1 MKFFILPF
9 VFGIDKLLQIVKF
22 LTVILPFR
30 YEQIYIHD
38 ISHSKAELKLPS
50 TSDSPIID
58 PHLSPDGSMLAY
70 VRDCELHV
78 LNLLSNES
86 KQLTH
91 GAEGNGLVSTVVG
104 WSYCTRV
111 T

>member
-1 MKFFILPF
+1 MSNGYFFFP
-9 VFGIDKLLQIVKF
+9 
-22 LTVILPFR
+22 
-30 YEQIYIHD
+30 YEQIYIQD
-38 ISHSKAELKLPS
+38 LSLSKPELKLPS
-50 TSDSPIID
+50 VSGSPIID

-91 GAEGNGLVSTVVG
+91 GAKEHGLVSSTLG
-104 WSYCTRV
+104 CSLLYV
-111 T
+111 TKCI